1 MKKTR
6 RLIALILSLVM
17 ALALAACGSKN
28 DEPI

>member
-17 ALALAACGSKN
+17 VLALAACGSKN